1 MDPKLA
7 KVSFA
12 EYSAQWMANGG
23 TRGRLAPRIR
33 EYYGDL
39 LRLHILPSFDR
50 EAIGAI
56 RNDDVRAWLA
66 ALSVDRP
73 LQAAKAYRLLSTILA
88 TAVTDRRITVN
99 PCNIR
104 GAGVETT
111 RERPLISPRDAHDL
125 ADTIAPEF
133 RCLVLLAE
141 FAQLRLGEL
150 LGLKVADVNLADR
163 TVRVERQ
170 ALEIGGQ
177 GRVVTEPKSAAGRRT
192 VSVPDGLVVELS
204 EHIDAHLHGWRRR
217 VAFRQPVGPTVLAM
231 GVRAGVDGGAGHGQ
245 RQPGRRGARRSAR
258 GPPPSRPSPLRP
270 HLCRAR
276 PSDYEGIDAPRRA
289 RIAHRGFAVSA

>member
-88 TAVTDRRITVN
+88 TAVTDRRITV
-99 PCNIR
+99 
-104 GAGVETT
+104 
-111 RERPLISPRDAHDL
+111 
-125 ADTIAPEF
+125 APTF
-133 RCLVLLAE
+133 V
-141 FAQLRLGEL
+141 
-150 LGLKVADVNLADR
+150 GLKNYLYIFTEDPNFW
-163 TVRVERQ
+163 Q
-170 ALEIGGQ
+170 ALKVTFTYVALTLPLSLVIGLALSLLLNQKVPG
-177 GRVVTEPKSAAGRRT
+177 SRT
-192 VSVPDGLVVELS
+192 FSTL
-204 EHIDAHLHGWRRR
+204 
-217 VAFRQPVGPTVLAM
+217 F
-231 GVRAGVDGGAGHGQ
+231 
-245 RQPGRRGARRSAR
+245 
-258 GPPPSRPSPLRP
+258 
-270 HLCRAR
+270 
-276 PSDYEGIDAPRRA
+276 
-289 RIAHRGFAVSA
+289 